1 MAEKNILVVGGGAIG
16 GMTAAHL
23 VESGYTVTL
32 YDTDE
37 AHVKHINENG
47 LLIEQF
53 KGEKRIKIPS
63 TTSLSGMFD
72 VVFLSVKS
80 NHTKE
85 AINTI
90 LPHLGNTS
98 LVVSLQN
105 GMNEDMIAS
114 MIGKERTIGAVV
126 GWGCTNIGPGHLKQT
141 SEGKNIIG
149 TLDGIIT
156 PGLKEIKTMLET
168 FTTTDITTNIYGHLW
183 IKLLINCNVAPR
195 HVQWNPGRYGP
206 YLRQ

>member
-98 LVVSLQN
+98 LVVSKHFPSYQYYKYNFYFWHIGNL
-105 GMNEDMIAS
+105 GHFVSVEIIAFQYS
-114 MIGKERTIGAVV
+114 GFSIYY
-126 GWGCTNIGPGHLKQT
+126 
-141 SEGKNIIG
+141 IILSQSIAY
-149 TLDGIIT
+149 THQ
-156 PGLKEIKTMLET
+156 
-168 FTTTDITTNIYGHLW
+168 Y
-183 IKLLINCNVAPR
+183 
-195 HVQWNPGRYGP
+195 
-206 YLRQ
+206 